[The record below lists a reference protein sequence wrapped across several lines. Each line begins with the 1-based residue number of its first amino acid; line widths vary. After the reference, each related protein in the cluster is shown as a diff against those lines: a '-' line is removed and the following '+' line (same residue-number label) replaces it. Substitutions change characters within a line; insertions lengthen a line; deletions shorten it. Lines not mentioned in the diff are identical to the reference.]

1 MNTIIL
7 IAIAVYLVGMLAIGF
22 KYSNNKT
29 SEDFYLGGRKLGPIV
44 TAMSTEAS
52 DMSAYLLMGVPGLAL
67 FCGVAEASWTAIGLS
82 VGTWLNWLI
91 VAKRLRRYS
100 AKLGSITVP
109 DFLATRFHDNTKL
122 IETLGA
128 LTIIVFFVPYTASG
142 FAACGKLFNS
152 LFGFDY
158 MPAMLISAAVIVA
171 YCALGGFM
179 AASVTSLIQSIV
191 MTFALIVVCFFGI
204 NAAGGWGA
212 VMENARSVPGYLN
225 LFASTSIQS
234 ETAGSYTFLMIVST
248 LAWGLGYFGMP
259 HILVHFMAVEDEEKL
274 SLSRR
279 VGSVWCV
286 ISLGVAVLIGIIGF
300 GMTKTGAL
308 ALPGSEPEAENMIV
322 NVAHLIAQKGVF
334 AAIIGGFIL
343 AGILAATMSTAD
355 AQLLGAASGV
365 TKNLLNDVMGLK
377 LDDRKNMLIARI
389 TVVGV
394 AILGVIFASNPNSSI
409 FRVVSFAWAGFG
421 ATFGPVMLFALFWKR
436 CNKQGAIAGMASGM
450 VMIFVWKFLIAP
462 KGGIFAIYE
471 LLPAFVVSCA
481 AIVVVSL
488 LTPASPPRPTRTSS
502 KPSRACDTSVPSFR
516 RGRCPHRPEMS
527 PHRKR
532 TRKRKMSAR
541 SVGAYNTLN
550 FTCHP
555 PKGHRDS
562 KRQAAKNL

>member
-82 VGTWLNWLI
+82 LGTYLNWLI

-109 DFLATRFHDNTKL
+109 DFLATRFRDNTKL
-122 IETLGA
+122 IETIGA

-152 LFGFDY
+152 LFGFAY
-158 MPAMLISAAVIVA
+158 MPSMIISAAVIVA

-204 NAAGGWGA
+204 NAAGGWSA
-212 VMENARSVPGYLN
+212 VMDNARSVPGYLS
-225 LFASTSIQS
+225 LFASTNIQS
-234 ETAGSYTFLMIVST
+234 TTPGSYTFLMIVST
-248 LAWGLGYFGMP
+248 MAWGLGYFGMP

-279 VGSVWCV
+279 VGSIWCV

-300 GMTKTGAL
+300 GMTKSGAL

-365 TKNLLNDVMGLK
+365 TKNLLNDVFGK
-377 LDDRKNMLIARI
+377 QLDDKKNMLIARL
-389 TVVGV
+389 TVVAV

-450 VMIFVWKFLIAP
+450 IMIFVWKFLIAP
-462 KGGIFAIYE
+462 KGGILAIYE
-471 LLPAFVVSCA
+471 LLPAFVISCIF
-481 AIVVVSL
+481 IVVVSL
-488 LTPASPPRPTRTSS
+488 CTAEPDKAIVKEFESI
-502 KPSRACDTSVPSFR
+502 
-516 RGRCPHRPEMS
+516 G
-527 PHRKR
+527 
-532 TRKRKMSAR
+532 
-541 SVGAYNTLN
+541 
-550 FTCHP
+550 
-555 PKGHRDS
+555 
-562 KRQAAKNL
+562 

>member
-7 IAIAVYLVGMLAIGF
+7 LAIAVYLIGMLAIGF

-82 VGTWLNWLI
+82 LGTYLNWLI
-91 VAKRLRRYS
+91 VARRLRRYS

-109 DFLATRFHDNTKL
+109 DFLSIRFRDNTKL
-122 IETLGA
+122 IETIGA

-158 MPAMLISAAVIVA
+158 MPSMIISAAVIVA

-204 NAAGGWGA
+204 SAAGGWGA
-212 VMENARSVPGYLN
+212 VVENAHTVPGYLS
-225 LFASTSIQS
+225 LFASTNIQS
-234 ETAGSYTFLMIVST
+234 ETPSAYTFLMIVST
-248 LAWGLGYFGMP
+248 MAWGLGYFGMP
-259 HILVHFMAVEDEEKL
+259 HILVHFMAVKSEEKL

-300 GMTKTGAL
+300 GMTKSGAL

-365 TKNLLNDVMGLK
+365 TKNLLNDVFGK
-377 LDDRKNMLIARI
+377 QLDDKKNMLIARL
-389 TVVGV
+389 TVVAV

-450 VMIFVWKFLIAP
+450 IMIFVWKFLIAP
-462 KGGIFAIYE
+462 KGGILAIYE
-471 LLPAFVVSCA
+471 LLPAFVISCIF
-481 AIVVVSL
+481 IVVVSL
-488 LTPASPPRPTRTSS
+488 CTAEPDKAIVKEFESI
-502 KPSRACDTSVPSFR
+502 
-516 RGRCPHRPEMS
+516 G
-527 PHRKR
+527 
-532 TRKRKMSAR
+532 
-541 SVGAYNTLN
+541 
-550 FTCHP
+550 
-555 PKGHRDS
+555 
-562 KRQAAKNL
+562 